1 MTLNNGR
8 IDNDA
13 IFLGDD
19 LVVFGGQ
26 DENFNTVSSVEF
38 LFSRRNLYE
47 HRLQEIGAAELI
59 RDDRL
64 PVGVWPHVLA
74 RIIKKE
80 WYSHVFYFLKEKNG
94 EIFQQH

>member
-1 MTLNNGR
+1 VTLNNGR

-13 IFLGDD
+13 IFLRDD

-26 DENFNTVSSVEF
+26 VENFNTVPSVES
-38 LFSRRNLYE
+38 LFTRRKNLYE

-64 PVGVWPHVLA
+64 PVGM
-74 RIIKKE
+74 
-80 WYSHVFYFLKEKNG
+80 
-94 EIFQQH
+94 

>member
-1 MTLNNGR
+1 LEQAPL
-8 IDNDA
+8 DNDA

-26 DENFNTVSSVEF
+26 DENFNTVSSVEY
-38 LFSRRNLYE
+38 LLTRRNLYE

-64 PVGVWPHVLA
+64 PVGVWPHVSA